1 MNKKFHFSAYSLN
14 ETKFDATVNWVVVPG
29 VMGEMTILP
38 KHNPLITYL
47 RKGKIMINKNE
58 KTESFA
64 VEGGVLEVTDS
75 GQVKLLLK

>member
-1 MNKKFHFSAYSLN
+1 MKKQLHLSAYTLN
-14 ETKFDATVNWVVVPG
+14 ETKFDAMVDWVILPG

-47 RKGKIMINKNE
+47 RKGKIVISKNE
-58 KTESFA
+58 RAESFS
-64 VEGGVLEVTDS
+64 VEGGILEVTDF